1 MNAAHLVRATDPL
14 SSVLAAERVPEFA
27 PNQYERILAAMK
39 TVATSHSGATP
50 AEIGEQAGLTMV
62 QVDRRM
68 KELRDS
74 GLVYVVQ
81 RDGGDLMRNRM
92 RCWALGRGSQ

>member
-1 MNAAHLVRATDPL
+1 MNTAHLVRATDPL

-39 TVATSHSGATP
+39 NVATLHSGATP
-50 AEIGEQAGLTMV
+50 AEIGEEAGLTMV

-74 GLVYVVQ
+74 GFVFVVQ

-92 RCWALGRGSQ
+92 RCWALVRPT